1 VVILDTLAP
10 VFLLVALGAWLQRSG
25 FVPAEFLKESN
36 RLTYRVGLPALLFVE
51 LAPALPSATGVKP
64 ALAALLA
71 ATLLV
76 VGCAYLAACVW
87 RLPGSRM
94 GTFVQGAYRG
104 NLVFVGLPIV
114 FALPDAPVAGGLTLH
129 RAAVVVI
136 APVMLLYNV
145 MAVVVLLAG
154 QHRLR
159 WAMLR
164 PMLKQLAVTPPFVAI
179 VAGLLVAAAGWR
191 VPVPINGAL
200 RALGE
205 MTLPLG
211 LLGVGGSLV
220 TIRLSG
226 GWRLPGGAALLKSV
240 VSPAIGWAC
249 GRWWGLDPMM
259 LKAVMIFMAAP
270 TAIASYAM
278 ALELKG
284 DEQLASGVI
293 ATSVFTSLGV
303 LAVIVGCF

>member
-1 VVILDTLAP
+1 M
-10 VFLLVALGAWLQRSG
+10 
-25 FVPAEFLKESN
+25 
-36 RLTYRVGLPALLFVE
+36 
-51 LAPALPSATGVKP
+51 
-64 ALAALLA
+64 
-71 ATLLV
+71 LV
-76 VGCAYLAACVW
+76 VACAYLVAW
-87 RLPGSRM
+87 LLRLPGALI

-104 NLVFVGLPIV
+104 NLVFVGLPV
-114 FALPDAPVAGGLTLH
+114 VYALPDMPVGGGLTLH

-159 WAMLR
+159 WAMLGPLLR
-164 PMLKQLAVTPPFVAI
+164 QLAVTPPFVAI
-179 VAGLLVAAAGWR
+179 VAGMLVAVSGWR
-191 VPVPINGAL
+191 LPVPIDGTL
-200 RALGE
+200 QALGE

-220 TIRLSG
+220 TIRLRG
-226 GWRLPGGAALLKSV
+226 GWKLPGGAALLKSV
-240 VSPAIGWAC
+240 GAPAVGWIC
-249 GRWWGLDPMM
+249 GRWWGLDPAM
-259 LKAVMIFMAAP
+259 LKAVMIFLATP
-270 TAIASYAM
+270 TAIASYTM

-284 DEQLASGVI
+284 DDKLASGVI